1 MPANCLASFLPAPG
15 PGRTLVGGAGK
26 AAVSM
31 AEALIENYRSPVD
44 GVVVTRY
51 GHVFPRTHEVED
63 PSRRQGVNGIK
74 ILEAAHPVPDQ
85 AAIAAGH
92 RILDVA
98 RRAGP
103 TDRFIMLLSGG
114 ASALME
120 CPLPGL
126 TLADIQTVNR
136 QLLSAGADIAQI
148 NCVRKKLSMLKGGR
162 LAVAAEPAELLLF
175 AISDVPGD
183 DISDIG
189 SGPCSPDATSLA
201 DAREVLRLFQCSAT
215 PGIWAALNNPDNETP
230 GADQSAFD
238 RVSGTIIA
246 SASNAISAAGDAAQA
261 AGFEPVVLGAD
272 INAPALVLAAEHA
285 RLAMRYKRRGG
296 RFALISGGE
305 TTVRVNNPAG
315 RGGRNTEYLLK
326 LALALNGAAG
336 IWALAADTDGIDGTE
351 SNAGAMI
358 GPDTLRRA
366 ELKGLRA
373 AELLANNLSY
383 DFFAG
388 LDDLILSGPTRTNVN
403 DLRVILVF
411 E

>member
-1 MPANCLASFLPAPG
+1 
-15 PGRTLVGGAGK
+15 
-26 AAVSM
+26 M

-215 PGIWAALNNPDNETP
+215 PGIRAALNNPDNETP

-246 SASNAISAAGDAAQA
+246 SASNAISAAGDASQA